1 MLILCDFERLGTP
14 EAVYDYLTRE
24 LAFPAYFGRN
34 LDALHDVLLH
44 EILPAGPLTFE
55 IENFDALRAGIGEY
69 AVGLRHMLK
78 DTAREDDRLTVVLR

>member
-34 LDALHDVLLH
+34 LDALHDCLTDITDETEIEIRNADELSESLGSYGAAAIHVIEDSAEENKH
-44 EILPAGPLTFE
+44 IEIL
-55 IENFDALRAGIGEY
+55 
-69 AVGLRHMLK
+69 
-78 DTAREDDRLTVVLR
+78 